1 MSIPQFG
8 RYIAQLREERRL
20 SQRDLA
26 KIIGFSQNT
35 LSKIENGQTA
45 SPSLDVVLALSRA
58 LEIPMSALIL
68 AYEGKNPN
76 IEALKSGQTEAD
88 LETLMLQALE
98 IVKERRKN
106 NDEATF

>member
-8 RYIAQLREERRL
+8 RYIARLREERRL

-58 LEIPMSALIL
+58 LGVPMSTLIL

-76 IEALKSGQTEAD
+76 NEVLQSAQTEAD

-106 NDEATF
+106 NNESTF